1 MPTNTR
7 ELAVPVEA
15 ADDASLNEL
24 LRVWV
29 GGGRSHISARTGAF
43 ERDKETQ
50 VWGLALADIA
60 AHVIAEMRRNDPSLG
75 SSEGLRKSMHK
86 TFEVRLRRNLAEA
99 AAR

>member
-1 MPTNTR
+1 MSTEGR
-7 ELAVPVEA
+7 ELAIPVEA
-15 ADDASLNEL
+15 AEDDSLNEL

-29 GGGRSHISARTGAF
+29 GGGRSHIAARTGAF
-43 ERDKETQ
+43 ERDKEAQ

-60 AHVIAEMRRNDPSLG
+60 THVISEMRRNDPSLG
-75 SSEGLRKSMHK
+75 SAEEVRKMMHK